1 MRLAG
6 LALLTLGCTRA
17 TPEGGVVVPGTPP
30 VFPEVELP
38 AVGDLPEQVEPPD
51 PFVAWANGEE
61 LDPTDW
67 DARTSELLV
76 LYQHYAFGWSAD
88 PVTTELVERT
98 EDASAGERLIHL
110 HGRFGP
116 DDGEAR
122 ELLVALWL
130 PDGAPRAI
138 VLGLNKCGNASVREG
153 ALDAGAWVQEDCDP
167 DPGSRSA
174 YWNIDAALAAGF
186 GVATVH
192 QSEFH
197 PDDPSATGG
206 MLDWPLPLAG
216 DDDRWGV
223 IGTWAFGLSRAVDL
237 LDGET
242 GAVPVVVMGHSR
254 RGKTALWATAQ
265 DARIDGVWAHQS
277 GTGGASLSR
286 HREGETIGAMTTLF
300 PHWFDDV
307 FPAFD
312 GQETRLPFDQHL
324 LLALA
329 APRPVRVTDGEDDAW
344 ADPEGA
350 RQAVELAVPVFDA
363 LGGPEPVWAL
373 RPGVHEVTPQDWLD
387 TLDWLDAHF

>member
-1 MRLAG
+1 MRLAA

-17 TPEGGVVVPGTPP
+17 PIGGGVVVPGTPP
-30 VFPEVELP
+30 SFPDVELP
-38 AVGDLPEQVEPPD
+38 AVEDLPEQVEPPD
-51 PFVAWANGEE
+51 PFVAWANGED
-61 LDPTDW
+61 LDATDW
-67 DARTSELLV
+67 DRRASELRV

-88 PVTTELVERT
+88 PVTAELIERS
-98 EDASAGERLIHL
+98 DDGSGGERLVHL
-110 HGRFGP
+110 RGRFGP
-116 DDGEAR
+116 DDGDER

-130 PDGAPRAI
+130 PDGAPRAV

-153 ALDAGAWVQEDCDP
+153 ALDAGAWVQEDCAP
-167 DPGSRSA
+167 EPGSRST

-206 MLDWPLPLAG
+206 MLDWPLPLAEE
-216 DDDRWGV
+216 DDRWGV

-237 LDGET
+237 LDDET
-242 GAVPVVVMGHSR
+242 GGAPVVVMGHSR
-254 RGKTALWATAQ
+254 RGKTALWAAAQ

-312 GQETRLPFDQHL
+312 GQEARLPFDQHL

-329 APRPVRVTDGEDDAW
+329 APRPVRVSDGEDDAW

-350 RQAVELAVPVFDA
+350 RQAVELSVPVFDA

-373 RPGVHEVTPQDWLD
+373 RPGVHEVTPQDWVD
-387 TLDWLDAHF
+387 AIDWLDAHF